1 MVLQDGSWDNLPPP
15 DVLSV
20 DNIMLPLLLV
30 GAKILIAPILS
41 EVFVNMLGVE
51 GDLSLFAFIYGTL
64 PTASVPPCVARLPLL
79 RLTLGA
85 LMWQSCCVRV
95 GQAVSR

>member
-30 GAKILIAPILS
+30 GAKS
-41 EVFVNMLGVE
+41 
-51 GDLSLFAFIYGTL
+51 
-64 PTASVPPCVARLPLL
+64 
-79 RLTLGA
+79 
-85 LMWQSCCVRV
+85 
-95 GQAVSR
+95 

>member
-1 MVLQDGSWDNLPPP
+1 MVRHDGSRDNPPPP

-64 PTASVPPCVARLPLL
+64 PTASVSRCAAKLPWL
-79 RLTLGA
+79 RLTLG
-85 LMWQSCCVRV
+85 R
-95 GQAVSR
+95 